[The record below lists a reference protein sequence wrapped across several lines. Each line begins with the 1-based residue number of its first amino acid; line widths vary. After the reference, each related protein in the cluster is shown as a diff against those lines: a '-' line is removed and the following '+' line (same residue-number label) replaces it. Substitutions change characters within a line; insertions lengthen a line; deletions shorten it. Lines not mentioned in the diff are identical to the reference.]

1 MGLIAYNV
9 ICWQATKW
17 LLEPLHRE
25 TCSPR
30 ARRFRCKP
38 HQNNEG
44 GKSLSMFDKQSIAI
58 VNSSDFMALNAAP
71 SKNSLSRLADVFEHS
86 PWVAQRVGHLRPFSS
101 RSQLHHAMVSAVQQA
116 STTEQPCPCAPT
128 QHWQERRRSK
138 VRSRRPRSKMVA
150 RAGLNALSPAEMKC
164 ITGLNAACLGRHGFP
179 FIACVGLHTKQGL
192 ILEFGRRLGNST
204 ESEVQE
210 ALSQIYAIAQLRL
223 ITLFAS

>member
-1 MGLIAYNV
+1 M
-9 ICWQATKW
+9 
-17 LLEPLHRE
+17 
-25 TCSPR
+25 
-30 ARRFRCKP
+30 
-38 HQNNEG
+38 
-44 GKSLSMFDKQSIAI
+44 SMFDKQSIAI

-71 SKNSLSRLADVFEHS
+71 LEEFTSRLADVFEHS
-86 PWVAQRVGHLRPFSS
+86 PWVAQRVGHLRPFSDVG
-101 RSQLHHAMVSAVQQA
+101 QLHHAMVSAVQQA
-116 STTEQPCPCAPT
+116 STTEQLDLLRAHPALAGKEAQQGT
-128 QHWQERRRSK
+128 LTAASEQEQ
-138 VRSRRPRSKMVA
+138 A

-164 ITGLNAACLGRHGFP
+164 ITGLNAAYLGRHGFP